1 MLTRRREAGLVLD
14 VVRSGLSMWEDFM
27 INFVKRLAVCAT
39 AASVI
44 ASPSYAQQV
53 QGKDLKIGAVL
64 KTLAN
69 PYWLATKQGIEAKA
83 KELGAKVT
91 VLAGTDKSSVD
102 EQTNILQTMVGQDYN
117 CFILSPIS
125 SSNLIQ
131 PMVTAA
137 AKNIP
142 FVAGDAFDEAA
153 LKAAG
158 VHLATYV
165 TVRHTDAGRAVA
177 EDMVKR
183 LGGTGKVALIGGL
196 AAHPASIARLQ
207 GFRDAAGGLTIVQE
221 VAADWDR
228 EKALNAADAILRA
241 HPDLKGFY
249 AANDG
254 MALGVQQAVE

>member
-1 MLTRRREAGLVLD
+1 
-14 VVRSGLSMWEDFM
+14 
-27 INFVKRLAVCAT
+27 
-39 AASVI
+39 
-44 ASPSYAQQV
+44 
-53 QGKDLKIGAVL
+53 
-64 KTLAN
+64 
-69 PYWLATKQGIEAKA
+69 
-83 KELGAKVT
+83 
-91 VLAGTDKSSVD
+91 
-102 EQTNILQTMVGQDYN
+102 MVGQDYN

-158 VHLATYV
+158 VKLATYV
-165 TVRHTDAGRAVA
+165 TVRHTDAGKAVA

-207 GFRDAAGGLTIVQE
+207 GFRDAARGLTIVRKI
-221 VAADWDR
+221 APLGP
-228 EKALNAADAILRA
+228 EKALNAADAVLRSPRPQGLLRGQRRDGA
-241 HPDLKGFY
+241 RS
-249 AANDG
+249 AAG
-254 MALGVQQAVE
+254 RQQCRDDREGAGLRHGRDP